1 MTGIKRL
8 EEMIKGQKDKY
19 LIKIVDYL
27 KSRIE
32 LDKYFLNEEKNLK
45 GMSDYIK
52 NLARKRAKN
61 GVAVIEDETVYKW
74 AVDYFIKTDKEL
86 GLESNKKTTEV
97 RNIEKVEGKDP
108 EDEFGSIFEDD
119 NSKKIEDEENDI
131 EQISLF

>member
-1 MTGIKRL
+1 MSGIERL

-27 KSRIE
+27 KTRIE
-32 LDKYFLNEEKNLK
+32 LYRYFLNEEKNLK
-45 GMSDYIK
+45 NMSVYIK

-61 GVAVIEDETVYKW
+61 GVAVVEDETVYKW

-86 GLESNKKTTEV
+86 GLESAKKTNEV
-97 RNIEKVEGKDP
+97 INIEKIE
-108 EDEFGSIFEDD
+108 ERALRDEFGSIFGDD

>member
-19 LIKIVDYL
+19 LVKIVDYL

-45 GMSDYIK
+45 GMSDHIK

-61 GVAVIEDETVYKW
+61 GVAVVEDETVYKW
-74 AVDYFIKTDKEL
+74 AVDYFIKTDEEL
-86 GLESNKKTTEV
+86 GLENNKKITEV
-97 RNIEKVEGKDP
+97 KNIRKIEEKNP